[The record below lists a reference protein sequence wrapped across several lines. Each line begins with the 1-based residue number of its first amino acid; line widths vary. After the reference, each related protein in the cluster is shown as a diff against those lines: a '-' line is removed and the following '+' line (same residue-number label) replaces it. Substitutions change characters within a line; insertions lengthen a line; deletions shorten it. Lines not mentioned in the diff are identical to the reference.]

1 MFESAVKGLA
11 AILDR
16 NHWVAE
22 LAGILP
28 LSALIDFI
36 DIPPKLHIFQLAGA
50 APLWSWP
57 VTPAGSRL
65 LLSDDKSLQQGCY
78 LDRYGNSVALLG
90 LDGRWGERYNLA
102 SPETVRLC
110 VTSHRA
116 CTIDNLHG
124 NMNDDDKRIQNLEV
138 IYVSRLQPPNRHEL
152 SSSWLRHVFLDPWWM
167 YSPRYLATSILG
179 WITLLGMIA
188 MCIILQTYLAMAFL
202 LVVPLTGTVIF
213 ALYGSSPRG
222 LLVTEPVSGKRYNR
236 LILVAE
242 HVNAADWIVFYGEST
257 IVNSLL
263 NRPLEPRG
271 PRKSWSTSRIL
282 RLILRILILGQW
294 AAALGAAATKDWNSY
309 FICFWIAFCIIV
321 HSYVIPAESEA
332 KEWMHSC
339 AKIQFD
345 RYQTQLSS
353 RRALLNTIVALNPDT
368 FQPDDQTNLFEAAIK
383 WVNPILEQGDDR
395 SKWEHATQEAMN
407 EAPREFSHEYLA
419 SDLCRGIKGNFLS
432 SEWNKSY
439 ENNYW
444 RRFIPEGI
452 YMAAK
457 IRLEANLPE
466 RMAPATGEP
475 ENGQLEQD
483 PGLSFAGLGSL
494 PENSSCVSSSNSPPA
509 STPSTGSN
517 LSPT

>member
-65 LLSDDKSLQQGCY
+65 LLSDDKPLQQGCY

-152 SSSWLRHVFLDPWWM
+152 SSSWLRHVLLDPWWM

-271 PRKSWSTSRIL
+271 PRKSWSVGRRPRGRRDQGLELVLYLLLDCFLHHCAFL
-282 RLILRILILGQW
+282 RDPRGKRSKGVDALLRQDPVRPISD
-294 AAALGAAATKDWNSY
+294 AAKLPEGAAQ
-309 FICFWIAFCIIV
+309 
-321 HSYVIPAESEA
+321 H
-332 KEWMHSC
+332 
-339 AKIQFD
+339 
-345 RYQTQLSS
+345 
-353 RRALLNTIVALNPDT
+353 
-368 FQPDDQTNLFEAAIK
+368 
-383 WVNPILEQGDDR
+383 DR
-395 SKWEHATQEAMN
+395 SAQSGHISARRPDESLRSGHKVGQ
-407 EAPREFSHEYLA
+407 
-419 SDLCRGIKGNFLS
+419 SDSGA
-432 SEWNKSY
+432 
-439 ENNYW
+439 
-444 RRFIPEGI
+444 RR
-452 YMAAK
+452 
-457 IRLEANLPE
+457 
-466 RMAPATGEP
+466 
-475 ENGQLEQD
+475 
-483 PGLSFAGLGSL
+483 
-494 PENSSCVSSSNSPPA
+494 
-509 STPSTGSN
+509 
-517 LSPT
+517 